1 MIFTRSTIPHKR
13 GVLNHI
19 TVFTTYYCAWLANH
33 VYQVIRSKQTHNAEV
48 IAEVACTYAL
58 LFLFRGEFDKRRV
71 AVKRLLPECF
81 TFADREVALLR
92 ESDAHPNVIR
102 YFCTEQDRMFRYI
115 ALELCQF
122 TLHDYVQ
129 GKCDKTLIE
138 PLEILRQATAGLSH
152 LHSLDIVH
160 RDIKPQNVLL
170 SVPGS
175 KGEVRAMISDFGL
188 CKKLQV
194 GRVSFSRRS
203 GVTGT
208 DGWIAPE
215 MLNGNERTV
224 GFNFP
229 WVFTN
234 A

>member
-1 MIFTRSTIPHKR
+1 MTDSIVVNI
-13 GVLNHI
+13 N
-19 TVFTTYYCAWLANH
+19 
-33 VYQVIRSKQTHNAEV
+33 
-48 IAEVACTYAL
+48 
-58 LFLFRGEFDKRRV
+58 FRGKFDERQV

-92 ESDAHPNVIR
+92 ESDAHPHVIR

-122 TLHDYVQ
+122 TLHEYVL
-129 GKCDKTLIE
+129 GRCDTSLISS
-138 PLEILRQATAGLSH
+138 LDILRQATSGLAH
-152 LHSLDIVH
+152 LHSLDIGVHFQMFYIYSFKRCNVLVH
-160 RDIKPQNVLL
+160 RDIKPHNVLL
-170 SVPGS
+170 SMPSS

-203 GVTGT
+203 GITGT

-215 MLNGNERTV
+215 ILNGNERTV
-224 GFNFP
+224 SYDLQGKRCYILSELL
-229 WVFTN
+229 
-234 A
+234 